1 MPMHAISDN
10 AAFQQSL
17 AALPLATYQA
27 GEIVLGA
34 ASTAG
39 RLLILKEGAVTEVKE
54 GVEIAKVTEPG
65 AVFGELSALLG
76 QPHTADVHALEDS
89 QFHVASTAAPLM
101 RDPMAL
107 LHVATALARRVDSA
121 NRALVELKRQVQAGQ
136 PSSNHSQDERQ
147 ESRDRWRPPS
157 PACHLALVRCEA
169 QRSTETS
176 VRPAGKANAKSDR

>member
-1 MPMHAISDN
+1 MSMHAISDN

-17 AALPLATYQA
+17 AALPLATYQV
-27 GEIVLGA
+27 GETVLSA
-34 ASTAG
+34 ASTTG
-39 RLLILKEGAVTEVKE
+39 RLLILKEGAVTVVNE

-89 QFHVASTAAPLM
+89 KFHVASTAAPLM
-101 RDPMAL
+101 QDPIAL
-107 LHVATALARRVDSA
+107 LYVATALARRVDSA

-136 PSSNHSQDERQ
+136 PSSNHSQDKRQ
-147 ESRDRWRPPS
+147 ESRDRWEPPS

-169 QRSTETS
+169 QRSTEMS
-176 VRPAGKANAKSDR
+176 VRPAGKANARRDR